1 MYIISPDT
9 NQYVLDKSNLKDLM
23 SISQLNKENKKET
36 EKYLRSLYKS
46 LKLNYHYNEYETI
59 VKTLNGIELSVEGF
73 SLKDK
78 ISKINKLNTKF
89 SFETYEYAKGNNIY
103 VQEEYER
110 LHKVNVMVLA
120 EEETIDLF
128 QEIPNIEQIDI
139 EGIML
144 KLREKYNDVN
154 DHYGVY
160 LTTEGEIEGGK
171 IDVVFYESKHKNL
184 TKVFKDDVLLI
195 QIPKDL

>member
-9 NQYVLDKSNLKDLM
+9 NQYVLDKSNLKELM
-23 SISQLNKENKKET
+23 SISWLNKENKKET
-36 EKYLRSLYKS
+36 ERYLRSLYKS
-46 LKLNYHYNEYETI
+46 LKLNYHYDEYEI
-59 VKTLNGIELSVEGF
+59 VVKTLNGIDLSVEGS

-89 SFETYEYAKGNNIY
+89 SFETYEYAKGNNMF
-103 VQEEYER
+103 VEEEYER

-120 EEETIDLF
+120 DEELIDLF
-128 QEIPNIEQIDI
+128 QEIPNIEQINV
-139 EGIML
+139 EEIML
-144 KLREKYNDVN
+144 KLRKKYNNVN
-154 DHYGVY
+154 EHYGVY

-171 IDVVFYESKHKNL
+171 IDVVFYESKLNNL
-184 TKVFKDDVLLI
+184 NRVFKDDVLLI